1 MQRIIIFLFFTL
13 VLCQN
18 CYSDDDAFDIGLRH
32 FDDQQYILAQSYFEK
47 INSDLALFY
56 NAECSKI
63 LFLDDASLLYQR
75 ILDKFPE
82 SILCH
87 KANLSIAEI
96 SFREKK
102 YQKSI
107 LYYSK
112 ENEVLSEVQI
122 FNLAYSYFSVD
133 SLKQSKLYF
142 GRILNSKSDFSH
154 AAKYYFAHIA
164 YKNKKYSK
172 ALEWF
177 SQLQNQPK
185 FTNIIPYYITQILYK
200 LKDYNK
206 LIVFVEPL
214 LNNLIKSRKSEVLRI
229 LAESCYHLEDYT
241 KAIKYFQIYMLE
253 EAKFDQADNYM
264 LAYSYYQNLDYPNA
278 IKFFEQSMNI
288 NDTLSQLSSYYLGS
302 CYLNVE
308 NKKYALNAFQNA
320 CNFSVNLSI
329 KDDALFN
336 YAKLSYELDLPY
348 NNTLATFKKFI
359 LESSS
364 DKKKAI
370 VKSLMATFLKGSSNY
385 KKAYSSFKEINNYNA
400 EQQQILQELT
410 FFIGVDEFNLKNYN
424 KAVTFFEESNRYNIN
439 KDIYFLS
446 NLWIA
451 DSYYLLEDYQKSK
464 SVYLSLPSNYLKTP
478 ESNIA
483 IYNLAYCYFKLKEYA
498 NANTHFRSFI
508 KKDVDSMMLNDSY
521 LRIAD
526 GFYMQKEFLLAQKYY
541 AKSID
546 LNLFDMDY
554 AIYNRSL
561 CLGLSNQFSKKI
573 KLLNEL
579 IANYPF
585 SLYLDDALFDLASYY
600 SNKNDF
606 KKAFDYYHRV
616 VLESNNPDLQAKSY
630 LGKGIINFNSSNPD
644 QAILDYTY
652 VIKNFSK
659 TKYFKQALLG
669 LQAIYVANAQ
679 VDKYI
684 DLINS
689 LPNYSLNKTEL
700 DSLSYNAAFIKFSEE
715 KYSYSKDGFLKYI
728 DEFSISTKNQ
738 YEGIFL
744 NQAYYFLAESFRK
757 INDTAAA
764 SIYYQKIIEKN
775 IKEYLEPSLVY
786 MSRVKYNRE
795 EYSSSNMFYLA
806 LEQIAS
812 NNSLKREA
820 VIRLMYG
827 YDFSNSNNKQSV
839 LYANKV
845 LRLNKNDGWLIS
857 RANLIL
863 AREEFFEGNYQKAK
877 KTYNIIIEVNL
888 GNNDAA
894 EAQYMLAYL
903 SYLDENYDLSE
914 KMIFDLA
921 DNFSDDYF
929 IAKAFILLADI
940 YMTRGDDFQAKA
952 TLESVI
958 ENHKGQ
964 ELSLLAKSKREVI
977 LEKELSQKKEKAKNS
992 VVVFDETYD
1001 YNLLFE
1007 EELENENF

>member
-1 MQRIIIFLFFTL
+1 MQRIIIFLLFNL

-18 CYSDDDAFDIGLRH
+18 CYSEDDAFHIGLQH

-63 LFLDDASLLYQR
+63 LFLDDAPLLYKR
-75 ILDKFPE
+75 ILDKYPQ

-112 ENEVLSEVQI
+112 ENEDLNDAQI
-122 FNLAYSYFSVD
+122 FNLAYSFFLVD

-142 GRILNSKSDFSH
+142 GRILNSKSTFSQ

-177 SQLQNQPK
+177 SQLENQPK
-185 FTNIIPYYITQILYK
+185 FANIIPYYITQILYK

-206 LIVFVEPL
+206 LIVFVEPI
-214 LNNLIKSRKSEVLRI
+214 LNNVIKSRKSEVLRI
-229 LAESCYHLEDYT
+229 LAESFYHLEDYT
-241 KAIKYFQIYMLE
+241 KAIKYFKIYMSE
-253 EAKFDQADNYM
+253 ENKFDQSDNYM

-302 CYLNVE
+302 CYLNVK

-348 NNTLATFKKFI
+348 NNTLVTFKKFI
-359 LESSS
+359 LESRS
-364 DKKKAI
+364 DQKIAI

-385 KKAYSSFKEINNYNA
+385 KKAYSSFKELNNYNP

-424 KAVTFFEESNRYNIN
+424 KAITFFEESNSYNIN

-451 DSYYLLEDYQKSK
+451 DSYYLLENYKKSRG
-464 SVYLSLPSNYLKTP
+464 VYLSLPRNNLKMP
-478 ESNIA
+478 ERNIA
-483 IYNLAYCYFKLKEYA
+483 VYNLAYCYFKLQEYA

-508 KKDVDSMMLNDSY
+508 KEDVDSMMLNDSY

-546 LNLFDMDY
+546 LNLFDVDY

-561 CLGLSNQFSKKI
+561 CLGLSNQSSEKI
-573 KLLNEL
+573 NLLNIL
-579 IANYPF
+579 IADYPS
-585 SLYLDDALFDLASYY
+585 SLYLDNALFDLANYY
-600 SNKNDF
+600 SNNNDF
-606 KKAFDYYHRV
+606 KSSFDYYQRV
-616 VLESNNPDLQAKSY
+616 ILESNNLDLQAKSY
-630 LGKGIINFNSSNPD
+630 LGKGIINFNNNNPD
-644 QAILDYTY
+644 QAIIDYTY

-659 TKYFKQALLG
+659 TRYFKQALLG
-669 LQAIYVANAQ
+669 LQSIYVANAQ

-728 DEFSISTKNQ
+728 DEFSISNDNK
-738 YEGIFL
+738 YEGVFL

-757 INDTAAA
+757 INDTASA

-775 IKEYLEPSLVY
+775 IKEYLEPSLVF
-786 MSRVKYNRE
+786 MSRVKYKSQ
-795 EYSSSNMFYLA
+795 EYTSSNMFYLA
-806 LEQIAS
+806 LEQLAS

-827 YDFSNSNNKQSV
+827 YDFSNTNNKQSV

-845 LRLNKNDGWLIS
+845 LKLDKNDGWLIS

-863 AREEFFEGNYQKAK
+863 AREEFSEGNYQKAK

-888 GNNDAA
+888 GNDAA

-940 YMTRGDDFQAKA
+940 YILRGDDFQAKA

-964 ELSLLAKSKREVI
+964 ELNLLAKSKREVI
-977 LEKELSQKKEKAKNS
+977 LEKEIMQTKEKAKNP

-1001 YNLLFE
+1001 YDLLFE